1 MEKSRRKLAEAQTD
15 TFLPPLLL
23 RERGGS
29 TMRDQ
34 RRKRASEAQPCT
46 ISSLINKQGG
56 ERSSAV
62 SVDAT
67 SQPESASPPPSPTRL
82 RLLPSL
88 SLSLS
93 LSLLP
98 SPRSAYRR
106 VFSRREASYSGNSRR
121 SPGERES
128 RAPQSRTGGPEG
140 RSSVTLNPIRSSITI
155 SSIIIRYLFSLPS
168 SGRSSILAYVA
179 CRFAH
184 PPIFLRFSPFSSPL
198 SPLFFF
204 LRPRARALG
213 LVALGGLVCNSVDS
227 RLGPFCAVN
236 SSPTR
241 AETFS
246 VPCTCTQDRDRGVE
260 RRRATNKVSFG

>member
-1 MEKSRRKLAEAQTD
+1 MEKSRRKPAEAQTD

-29 TMRDQ
+29 AMRDQ

-198 SPLFFF
+198 SPLFF
-204 LRPRARALG
+204 LSAPARARARTCGIRRFG
-213 LVALGGLVCNSVDS
+213 LQQRGLEARAVLCSEFVADS
-227 RLGPFCAVN
+227 RGDLFCAVYMYPGQG
-236 SSPTR
+236 SR
-241 AETFS
+241 
-246 VPCTCTQDRDRGVE
+246 RG
-260 RRRATNKVSFG
+260 T